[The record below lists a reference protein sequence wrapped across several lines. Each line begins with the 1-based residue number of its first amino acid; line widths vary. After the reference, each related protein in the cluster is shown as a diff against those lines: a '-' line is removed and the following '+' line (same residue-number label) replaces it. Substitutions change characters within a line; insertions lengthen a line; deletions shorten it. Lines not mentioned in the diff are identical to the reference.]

1 MPVPASTTSRSLMSA
16 LARRFVAAIALCALA
31 GCGLNLLY
39 PRLDSVVGFYLQDLV
54 TLDDAQAAALSQTL
68 AGNLEWHRRS
78 ELVRYA
84 SFLRDL
90 AGEVESGAGREDW
103 LAASRRTEEYWRDIF
118 EQAAP
123 GYTALARTFSD
134 AQVDELLAN
143 LAREDEETWQEF
155 AERTPAQR
163 AARRE
168 KTLARALERF
178 TGPLTPTQ
186 RAAVRAHVASSP
198 SFMAQWR
205 VNRRVWREALAGA
218 LSQRTDGVEFER
230 RMFVLIARPDDLWTP
245 QYRAAVERR
254 REALA
259 VLMADID
266 AQLTPQQRA
275 AARRQF
281 LALADEV
288 QGLAA
293 RRG

>member
-1 MPVPASTTSRSLMSA
+1 MTAPVSTTPRRPVRALMRGFA
-16 LARRFVAAIALCALA
+16 AAIATCALA
-31 GCGLNLLY
+31 GCGLSLLY

-54 TLDDAQAAALSQTL
+54 TLDDAQAAALSHTL

-78 ELVRYA
+78 ELARYA
-84 SFLRDL
+84 GFLRDI
-90 AGEVESGAGREDW
+90 AVEVEAGAGREDW
-103 LAASRRTEEYWRDIF
+103 LAASRRTEELWRDIF

-143 LAREDEETWQEF
+143 LARKDEKTWQEF
-155 AERTPAQR
+155 VERTPAQR
-163 AARRE
+163 DARRE
-168 KTLARALERF
+168 KTVARALERF
-178 TGPLTPTQ
+178 TGPLTPEQ

-198 SFMAQWR
+198 PFMAEWR
-205 VNRRVWREALAGA
+205 ANRRLWREALADALAQRSGGA
-218 LSQRTDGVEFER
+218 EFER
-230 RMFVLIARPDDLWTP
+230 RMFILVARPDDLWTP

-266 AQLTPQQRA
+266 ATLTPQQRA

-288 QGLAA
+288 QSLAA

>member
-1 MPVPASTTSRSLMSA
+1 MPAPASTTSRSLMSA
-16 LARRFVAAIALCALA
+16 LTRRFVAAIALCALA

-143 LAREDEETWQEF
+143 LAREDEKTWHEF

-163 AARRE
+163 DARRE

-218 LSQRTDGVEFER
+218 LAQRTDGVEFER

-245 QYRAAVERR
+245 QYLAAVERR

>member
-1 MPVPASTTSRSLMSA
+1 MSA
-16 LARRFVAAIALCALA
+16 LTRRFVAAIALCALA

-143 LAREDEETWQEF
+143 LAREDEKTWQEF

-163 AARRE
+163 DARRE
-168 KTLARALERF
+168 KTLTRALERF
-178 TGPLTPTQ
+178 TGPLTPAQ

-198 SFMAQWR
+198 SFMAEWR
-205 VNRRVWREALAGA
+205 ANRRVWREALAGA
-218 LSQRTDGVEFER
+218 LAQRTDGVEFER

-259 VLMADID
+259 GLMADID

>member
-1 MPVPASTTSRSLMSA
+1 MPAPASTTPRSPIST
-16 LARRFVAAIALCALA
+16 LARRFAVAIAMCALA

-54 TLDDAQAAALSQTL
+54 TLDDAQAEALSQTL

-84 SFLRDL
+84 SFLRDV
-90 AGEVESGAGREDW
+90 AGEVEAGAGREDW

-123 GYTALARTFSD
+123 GYTSLARTFSA

-143 LAREDEETWQEF
+143 LAREDEKTWQEF
-155 AERTPAQR
+155 VERTPAQR
-163 AARRE
+163 DARRE

-178 TGPLTPTQ
+178 TGPLTPAQ

-198 SFMAQWR
+198 PFMAEWR
-205 VNRRVWREALAGA
+205 ANRRIWREALAGA
-218 LSQRTDGVEFER
+218 LAQRAEGEEFER
-230 RMFVLIARPDDLWTP
+230 RMFILIARPDDLWTP

-266 AQLTPQQRA
+266 AKLTPQQRA

>member
-1 MPVPASTTSRSLMSA
+1 MSA
-16 LARRFVAAIALCALA
+16 LTRRFVAAIALCALA

-143 LAREDEETWQEF
+143 LAREDEKTWQEF

-163 AARRE
+163 DARRE

-178 TGPLTPTQ
+178 TGPLTPAQ

-205 VNRRVWREALAGA
+205 ANRRVWREALAEALARRDRPAEFGA
-218 LSQRTDGVEFER
+218 
-230 RMFVLIARPDDLWTP
+230 RMRVLVARPDELWTP
-245 QYRAAVERR
+245 RYRAAVERR
-254 REALA
+254 TAAL
-259 VLMADID
+259 VELMAGLD
-266 AQLTPQQRA
+266 ATLTPEQRA
-275 AARRQF
+275 EARREL
-281 LALADEV
+281 LALAEEV
-288 QGLAA
+288 QGLA